1 MPTKLWLCD
10 SHTNTLM
17 KPDYSIR
24 VLHHLNEMQQLQACT
39 DLVWGPG
46 TGNMV
51 SADFLMALS
60 HAGGYVS
67 GAFTSTDAGEE
78 MVACSFGMLAQHRGD
93 WCLHSH
99 ITGVLPTLQNSGLG
113 TAMKN
118 HQKQWALDA
127 GLAAITW
134 TFDPLVRRNAWF
146 NIERLGANAVEF
158 HINFYGPLND
168 DINGDDETD
177 RLLARW
183 DIRSERVRGNETDSI
198 VLQTPGDIVQLRRS
212 DQTSARAWRLN
223 MREQLSR
230 AFKTHEVTGFTKDG
244 SYVLTPRNSTKGH
257 P

>member
-1 MPTKLWLCD
+1 LPTKLWQCD
-10 SHTNTLM
+10 SLTNTLM
-17 KPDYSIR
+17 KPEYSIR
-24 VLHHLNEMQQLQACT
+24 VLHHLNEMQQLQVCT

-46 TGNMV
+46 AGNMV

-67 GAFTSTDAGEE
+67 GAFTSTDSGEI

-99 ITGVLPTLQNSGLG
+99 ITGVIPELQNSGLG

-127 GLAAITW
+127 GLTAITW

-168 DINGDDETD
+168 EINGDDETD

-183 DIRSERVRGNETDSI
+183 NIDSPRARTTDSDAI
-198 VLQTPGDIVQLRRS
+198 FIETPEDIVQLRRT
-212 DQTSARAWRLN
+212 DPDAARAWRLKI
-223 MREQLSR
+223 RHELSK
-230 AFKTHEVTGFTKDG
+230 AFTTHEVTGFTSEG
-244 SYVLTPRNSTKGH
+244 SYTLTPRGKI
-257 P
+257 

>member
-1 MPTKLWLCD
+1 
-10 SHTNTLM
+10 M
-17 KPDYSIR
+17 KPEYSIR

-46 TGNMV
+46 AGNMV

-67 GAFTSTDAGEE
+67 GAFTSTDSGEI

-99 ITGVLPTLQNSGLG
+99 ITGVSPTLQNSGLG

-118 HQKQWALDA
+118 HQKQWAIDA

-168 DINGDDETD
+168 EINGDDETD

-183 DIRSERVRGNETDSI
+183 NIDSPRARTTDSDAI
-198 VLQTPGDIVQLRRS
+198 FIETPEDIVQLRRT
-212 DQTSARAWRLN
+212 DPDAARAWRLKI
-223 MREQLSR
+223 RHELSK
-230 AFKTHEVTGFTKDG
+230 AFTTHEVTGFTSEG
-244 SYVLTPRNSTKGH
+244 SYTLTPRGKI
-257 P
+257 

>member
-1 MPTKLWLCD
+1 
-10 SHTNTLM
+10 M
-17 KPDYSIR
+17 KPEYSIR

-67 GAFTSTDAGEE
+67 GAFTSTDSGEI

-99 ITGVLPTLQNSGLG
+99 ITGVIPELQNSGLG

-127 GLAAITW
+127 GLTAITW

-168 DINGDDETD
+168 EINGDDETD

-183 DIRSERVRGNETDSI
+183 NIDSPRARTTDSDAI
-198 VLQTPGDIVQLRRS
+198 FIETPEDIVQLRRT
-212 DQTSARAWRLN
+212 DPDAARAWRLKI
-223 MREQLSR
+223 RHELSK
-230 AFKTHEVTGFTKDG
+230 AFTTHEVTGFTSEG
-244 SYVLTPRNSTKGH
+244 SYTLTPRGKI
-257 P
+257 

>member
-1 MPTKLWLCD
+1 
-10 SHTNTLM
+10 M

-24 VLHHLNEMQQLQACT
+24 VLHHLDEMKQLQDCANQ
-39 DLVWGPG
+39 VWGPG
-46 TGNMV
+46 TGEMV

-67 GAFTSTDAGEE
+67 GAFTSTDSGEV

-99 ITGVLPTLQNSGLG
+99 ITGVNPTLQNSGLG

-127 GLAAITW
+127 GLTAITW

-158 HINFYGPLND
+158 HINFYGPLHD
-168 DINGDDETD
+168 EINGDDETD

-183 DIRSERVRGNETDSI
+183 DIRTERVRGNETDSI
-198 VLQTPGDIVQLRRS
+198 VLETPEDIVQLRRS
-212 DQTSARAWRLN
+212 DQASARAWRLN

-230 AFKTHEVTGFTKDG
+230 AFQTHEVTGFTKDG

>member
-1 MPTKLWLCD
+1 
-10 SHTNTLM
+10 M

-24 VLHHLNEMQQLQACT
+24 VLHHLDEMKQLQNCANH
-39 DLVWGPG
+39 VWGPG
-46 TGNMV
+46 TGDMV
-51 SADFLMALS
+51 SADFLVALS

-67 GAFTSTDAGEE
+67 GAFTSSESGEV
-78 MVACSFGMLAQHRGD
+78 MVACSFGMLAQHCGD

-99 ITGVLPTLQNSGLG
+99 ITGVVPTLQNSGLG

-127 GLAAITW
+127 GLTAITW

-183 DIRSERVRGNETDSI
+183 DIGAERVRGNVAEATVIDTPEDI
-198 VLQTPGDIVQLRRS
+198 VLLRR
-212 DQTSARAWRLN
+212 DNPEAARAWRLK
-223 MREQLSR
+223 MRAQLSQ
-230 AFKTHEVTGFTKDG
+230 AFKTHEVTGFNKDG
-244 SYVLTPRNSTKGH
+244 SYLLTPRHTTKGQS
-257 P
+257 

>member
-1 MPTKLWLCD
+1 MPTKLWQCD
-10 SHTNTLM
+10 SLTNTLM
-17 KPDYSIR
+17 KPEYSIR
-24 VLHHLNEMQQLQACT
+24 VLHHLNEMQQLQVCT

-67 GAFTSTDAGEE
+67 GAFTSTDSGEI

-99 ITGVLPTLQNSGLG
+99 ITGVSPTLQNSGLG

-127 GLAAITW
+127 GLTAITW

-168 DINGDDETD
+168 EINGDDETD

-183 DIRSERVRGNETDSI
+183 NIDSPRARTTDSDAI
-198 VLQTPGDIVQLRRS
+198 FIETPEDIVQLRRT
-212 DQTSARAWRLN
+212 DPDAARAWRLKI
-223 MREQLSR
+223 RHELSK
-230 AFKTHEVTGFTKDG
+230 AFTTHEVTGFTSEG
-244 SYVLTPRNSTKGH
+244 SYTLTPRGKT
-257 P
+257 

>member
-1 MPTKLWLCD
+1 
-10 SHTNTLM
+10 
-17 KPDYSIR
+17 
-24 VLHHLNEMQQLQACT
+24 
-39 DLVWGPG
+39 
-46 TGNMV
+46 
-51 SADFLMALS
+51 
-60 HAGGYVS
+60 
-67 GAFTSTDAGEE
+67 
-78 MVACSFGMLAQHRGD
+78 
-93 WCLHSH
+93 
-99 ITGVLPTLQNSGLG
+99 
-113 TAMKN
+113 MKN

-183 DIRSERVRGNETDSI
+183 DIRTERVRGNETDSI
-198 VLQTPGDIVQLRRS
+198 VLETPEDIVQLRRS

-230 AFKTHEVTGFTKDG
+230 AFETHEVTGFTQDG
-244 SYVLTPRNSTKGH
+244 SDVLTPRHTRKGH
-257 P
+257 S

>member
-1 MPTKLWLCD
+1 
-10 SHTNTLM
+10 M
-17 KPDYSIR
+17 KPEYSIR
-24 VLHHLNEMQQLQACT
+24 VLHHLNEMQQLQVCT

-46 TGNMV
+46 AGNMV

-67 GAFTSTDAGEE
+67 GAFISTDSGEI

-99 ITGVLPTLQNSGLG
+99 ITGVSPTLQNSGLG

-127 GLAAITW
+127 GLTAITW

-168 DINGDDETD
+168 EINGDDETD

-183 DIRSERVRGNETDSI
+183 NIDSPRARTTDSDAI
-198 VLQTPGDIVQLRRS
+198 FIETPEDIVQLRRT
-212 DQTSARAWRLN
+212 DPDAARAWRLKI
-223 MREQLSR
+223 RHELSK
-230 AFKTHEVTGFTKDG
+230 AFTTHEVTGFTSEG
-244 SYVLTPRNSTKGH
+244 SYTLTPRGKI
-257 P
+257 

>member
-1 MPTKLWLCD
+1 MPTKLWQCD
-10 SHTNTLM
+10 SLTNTLM
-17 KPDYSIR
+17 KPEYSIR
-24 VLHHLNEMQQLQACT
+24 VLHHLNEMQQLQVCT

-46 TGNMV
+46 AGNMV

-67 GAFTSTDAGEE
+67 GAFTSTDSGEI

-99 ITGVLPTLQNSGLG
+99 ITGVSPTLQNSGLG

-127 GLAAITW
+127 GLTAITW

-168 DINGDDETD
+168 EINGDDETD

-183 DIRSERVRGNETDSI
+183 NIDSPRARTTDSDAI
-198 VLQTPGDIVQLRRS
+198 FIETPEDIVQLRRT
-212 DQTSARAWRLN
+212 DPDAARAWRLKI
-223 MREQLSR
+223 RHELSK
-230 AFKTHEVTGFTKDG
+230 AFTTHEVTGFTSEG
-244 SYVLTPRNSTKGH
+244 SYTLTPRGKI
-257 P
+257 

>member
-1 MPTKLWLCD
+1 
-10 SHTNTLM
+10 M
-17 KPDYSIR
+17 KPEYSIR

-67 GAFTSTDAGEE
+67 GAFTSTDSGEI
-78 MVACSFGMLAQHRGD
+78 MVACSFGMLARHRGD

-99 ITGVLPTLQNSGLG
+99 ITGVIPELQNSGLG

-127 GLAAITW
+127 GLTAITW

-168 DINGDDETD
+168 EINGDDETD

-183 DIRSERVRGNETDSI
+183 DIDSPRARKTDSDAI
-198 VLQTPGDIVQLRRS
+198 FIETPEDIVQLRRT
-212 DQTSARAWRLN
+212 DPDAARAWRLKI
-223 MREQLSR
+223 RHELSK
-230 AFKTHEVTGFTKDG
+230 AFTTHEVTGFTSEG
-244 SYVLTPRNSTKGH
+244 SYTLTPRGKT
-257 P
+257 

>member
-1 MPTKLWLCD
+1 
-10 SHTNTLM
+10 M
-17 KPDYSIR
+17 KPEYSIR
-24 VLHHLNEMQQLQACT
+24 VLHHLNEMQQRQACT

-46 TGNMV
+46 AGNMV

-67 GAFTSTDAGEE
+67 GAFTSTDSGEI

-99 ITGVLPTLQNSGLG
+99 ITGVSPTLQNSGLG

-127 GLAAITW
+127 GLTAITW

-168 DINGDDETD
+168 EINGDDETD

-183 DIRSERVRGNETDSI
+183 NIDSPRARTTDSDAI
-198 VLQTPGDIVQLRRS
+198 FIETPEDIVQLRRT
-212 DQTSARAWRLN
+212 DPDAARAWRLKI
-223 MREQLSR
+223 RHELSK
-230 AFKTHEVTGFTKDG
+230 AFTTHEVTGFTSEG
-244 SYVLTPRNSTKGH
+244 SYTLTPRGKI
-257 P
+257 

>member
-1 MPTKLWLCD
+1 
-10 SHTNTLM
+10 M

-24 VLHHLNEMQQLQACT
+24 VLHHLDEMKQLQDCANQ
-39 DLVWGPG
+39 VWGPG
-46 TGNMV
+46 TGDMV

-67 GAFTSTDAGEE
+67 GAFTSTESGEV

-99 ITGVLPTLQNSGLG
+99 ITGVNPTLQNSGLG

-127 GLAAITW
+127 GLTAITW

-158 HINFYGPLND
+158 HINFYGPLHD
-168 DINGDDETD
+168 EINGDDETD

-183 DIRSERVRGNETDSI
+183 DIRTERVRGNETDSI
-198 VLQTPGDIVQLRRS
+198 VLETPEDIVQLRRS
-212 DQTSARAWRLN
+212 DQASARAWRLN

-230 AFKTHEVTGFTKDG
+230 AFQTHEVTGFTKDG

>member
-1 MPTKLWLCD
+1 
-10 SHTNTLM
+10 M
-17 KPDYSIR
+17 KPEYSIR

-46 TGNMV
+46 AGNMV

-67 GAFTSTDAGEE
+67 GAFTSTDSGEI

-99 ITGVLPTLQNSGLG
+99 ITGVSPTLQNSGLG

-127 GLAAITW
+127 GLTAITW

-168 DINGDDETD
+168 EINGDDETD

-183 DIRSERVRGNETDSI
+183 NIDSPRARTTDSDAI
-198 VLQTPGDIVQLRRS
+198 FIETPEDIVQLRRT
-212 DQTSARAWRLN
+212 DPDAARAWRLKI
-223 MREQLSR
+223 RHELSK
-230 AFKTHEVTGFTKDG
+230 AFTTHEVTGFTSEG
-244 SYVLTPRNSTKGH
+244 SYTLTPRGKI
-257 P
+257 

>member
-1 MPTKLWLCD
+1 
-10 SHTNTLM
+10 M
-17 KPDYSIR
+17 K
-24 VLHHLNEMQQLQACT
+24 QLQACT

-67 GAFTSTDAGEE
+67 GAFTSTDSGEI

-99 ITGVLPTLQNSGLG
+99 ITGVSPTLQNSGLG

-118 HQKQWALDA
+118 HQKQWAIDA

-168 DINGDDETD
+168 EINGDDETD

-183 DIRSERVRGNETDSI
+183 NIDSPRARTTDSDAI
-198 VLQTPGDIVQLRRS
+198 FIETPEDIVQLRRT
-212 DQTSARAWRLN
+212 DPDAARAWRLKI
-223 MREQLSR
+223 RHELSK
-230 AFKTHEVTGFTKDG
+230 AFTTHEVTGFTSEG
-244 SYVLTPRNSTKGH
+244 SYTLTPRGKT
-257 P
+257 

>member
-1 MPTKLWLCD
+1 
-10 SHTNTLM
+10 M
-17 KPDYSIR
+17 KPEYSIR
-24 VLHHLNEMQQLQACT
+24 VLHHLNEMQQLQVCT

-46 TGNMV
+46 AGNMV

-67 GAFTSTDAGEE
+67 GAFTSTDSGEI

-99 ITGVLPTLQNSGLG
+99 ITGVSPTLQNSGLG

-127 GLAAITW
+127 GLTAITW

-168 DINGDDETD
+168 EINGDDETD

-183 DIRSERVRGNETDSI
+183 NIDSPRARKTDSDAI
-198 VLQTPGDIVQLRRS
+198 FIETPEDIVQLRRT
-212 DQTSARAWRLN
+212 DPDAARAWRLKI
-223 MREQLSR
+223 RHELSK
-230 AFKTHEVTGFTKDG
+230 AFTTHEVTGFTSEG
-244 SYVLTPRNSTKGH
+244 SYTLTPRGKI
-257 P
+257 

>member
-1 MPTKLWLCD
+1 
-10 SHTNTLM
+10 M

-24 VLHHLNEMQQLQACT
+24 VLHHLDEMKQLQDCANH
-39 DLVWGPG
+39 VWGPG
-46 TGNMV
+46 TGDMV

-67 GAFTSTDAGEE
+67 GAFTSTESGEV

-99 ITGVLPTLQNSGLG
+99 ITGVNPTLQNSGLG

-127 GLAAITW
+127 GLTAITW

-158 HINFYGPLND
+158 HINFYGPLHD
-168 DINGDDETD
+168 EINGDDETD

-183 DIRSERVRGNETDSI
+183 DIRTERVRGNDTDSI
-198 VLQTPGDIVQLRRS
+198 VLETPEDIVQLRRS
-212 DQTSARAWRLN
+212 DQASARAWRLN

-230 AFKTHEVTGFTKDG
+230 AFQTHEVTGFTKDG

>member
-1 MPTKLWLCD
+1 
-10 SHTNTLM
+10 M
-17 KPDYSIR
+17 KPEYSIR
-24 VLHHLNEMQQLQACT
+24 VLHHLNEMQQLQVCT

-46 TGNMV
+46 AGNMV

-67 GAFTSTDAGEE
+67 GAFTSTDSGEI

-99 ITGVLPTLQNSGLG
+99 ITGVIPELQNSGLG

-127 GLAAITW
+127 GLTAITW

-168 DINGDDETD
+168 EINGDDETD

-183 DIRSERVRGNETDSI
+183 DIDSPRARKTDSDAI
-198 VLQTPGDIVQLRRS
+198 FIETPEDIVQLRRT
-212 DQTSARAWRLN
+212 DPDAARAWRLKI
-223 MREQLSR
+223 RHELSK
-230 AFKTHEVTGFTKDG
+230 AFTTHEVTGFTSEG
-244 SYVLTPRNSTKGH
+244 SYTLTPRGKI
-257 P
+257 

>member
-1 MPTKLWLCD
+1 
-10 SHTNTLM
+10 M
-17 KPDYSIR
+17 KPEYSIR

-46 TGNMV
+46 AGNMV

-67 GAFTSTDAGEE
+67 GAFTSTDSGEI

-99 ITGVLPTLQNSGLG
+99 ITGVIPELQNSGLG

-127 GLAAITW
+127 GLTAITW

-168 DINGDDETD
+168 EINGDDETD

-183 DIRSERVRGNETDSI
+183 NIDSPRARTTDSDAI
-198 VLQTPGDIVQLRRS
+198 FIETPEDIVQLRRT
-212 DQTSARAWRLN
+212 DPDAARAWRLKI
-223 MREQLSR
+223 RHELSK
-230 AFKTHEVTGFTKDG
+230 AFTTHEVTGFTSEG
-244 SYVLTPRNSTKGH
+244 SYTLTPRGKI
-257 P
+257 

>member
-1 MPTKLWLCD
+1 MST
-10 SHTNTLM
+10 SA
-17 KPDYSIR
+17 IR
-24 VLHHLNEMQQLQACT
+24 VLHRLDEMQQLQACA

-46 TGNMV
+46 TGDMV
-51 SADFLMALS
+51 SADYLMALS
-60 HAGGYVS
+60 HSGGYIS
-67 GAFTSTDAGEE
+67 GAFTPDANGRET
-78 MVACSFGMLAQHRGD
+78 MVACSFGMLARHRDD

-99 ITGVLPTLQNSGLG
+99 ITGVVPTQQNSGLG

-127 GLAAITW
+127 GLTAITW

-168 DINGDDETD
+168 DINGNDETD

-183 DIRSERVRGNETDSI
+183 DIRTERVRRDAANSI
-198 VLQTPGDIVQLRRS
+198 VLETPEDIVQLRRS
-212 DQTSARAWRLN
+212 DQAAARAWRLK

-230 AFKTHEVTGFTKDG
+230 AFLTHEVTGFTTDG
-244 SYVLTPRNSTKGH
+244 SYVLTPQHITKGQS
-257 P
+257 

>member
-1 MPTKLWLCD
+1 
-10 SHTNTLM
+10 
-17 KPDYSIR
+17 
-24 VLHHLNEMQQLQACT
+24 MQQLQACT

-67 GAFTSTDAGEE
+67 GAFTSTDSGEI

-99 ITGVLPTLQNSGLG
+99 ITGVSPTLQNSGLG

-127 GLAAITW
+127 GLTAITW

-168 DINGDDETD
+168 EINGDDETD

-183 DIRSERVRGNETDSI
+183 NIDSPRARTTDSDAI
-198 VLQTPGDIVQLRRS
+198 FIETPEDIVQLRRT
-212 DQTSARAWRLN
+212 DPDAARAWRLKI
-223 MREQLSR
+223 RHELSK
-230 AFKTHEVTGFTKDG
+230 AFTTHEVTGFTSEG
-244 SYVLTPRNSTKGH
+244 SYTLTPRGKI
-257 P
+257 

>member
-1 MPTKLWLCD
+1 
-10 SHTNTLM
+10 M

-24 VLHHLNEMQQLQACT
+24 VLHRLDEMQQLQACA

-46 TGNMV
+46 TGAMV
-51 SADFLMALS
+51 SADYLMALS
-60 HAGGYVS
+60 HSGGYIS
-67 GAFTSTDAGEE
+67 GAFTPDANGRET
-78 MVACSFGMLAQHRGD
+78 MVACSFGMLARHRDD

-99 ITGVLPTLQNSGLG
+99 ITGVVPTLQNSGLG

-127 GLAAITW
+127 GLTAITW

-183 DIRSERVRGNETDSI
+183 DIGAERVRGNVAEATVIDTPEDI
-198 VLQTPGDIVQLRRS
+198 VLLRR
-212 DQTSARAWRLN
+212 DNPEAARAWRLK
-223 MREQLSR
+223 MREQLSQ
-230 AFKTHEVTGFTKDG
+230 AFKTHEVTGFNKDG
-244 SYVLTPRNSTKGH
+244 SYLLTPRHTTKGQS
-257 P
+257 

>member
-1 MPTKLWLCD
+1 
-10 SHTNTLM
+10 M
-17 KPDYSIR
+17 KPEYSIR

-46 TGNMV
+46 AGNMV

-67 GAFTSTDAGEE
+67 GAFTSTDSGEI

-99 ITGVLPTLQNSGLG
+99 ITGVSPTLQNSGLG

-127 GLAAITW
+127 GLTAITW

-168 DINGDDETD
+168 EINGDDETD

-183 DIRSERVRGNETDSI
+183 DIDSPRARTTDSDAI
-198 VLQTPGDIVQLRRS
+198 FIETPEDIVQLRRT
-212 DQTSARAWRLN
+212 DPDAARAWRLKI
-223 MREQLSR
+223 RHELSK
-230 AFKTHEVTGFTKDG
+230 AFTTHEVTGFTSEG
-244 SYVLTPRNSTKGH
+244 SYTLTPRGKT
-257 P
+257 

>member
-1 MPTKLWLCD
+1 LPTKLWQCD
-10 SHTNTLM
+10 SLTNTLM
-17 KPDYSIR
+17 KPEYSIR

-39 DLVWGPG
+39 DLVWGPD

-67 GAFTSTDAGEE
+67 GAFTSTDSGEI

-99 ITGVLPTLQNSGLG
+99 ITGVIPELQNSGLG

-118 HQKQWALDA
+118 HQKQWAIDA

-168 DINGDDETD
+168 EINGDDETD

-183 DIRSERVRGNETDSI
+183 DIDSPRARKTDADAIFIET
-198 VLQTPGDIVQLRRS
+198 PEDIVQLRRTNP
-212 DQTSARAWRLN
+212 DAARAWRLKI
-223 MREQLSR
+223 RHELSK
-230 AFKTHEVTGFTKDG
+230 AFTTHEVTGFTSEG
-244 SYVLTPRNSTKGH
+244 SYTLTPRGKT
-257 P
+257 

>member
-1 MPTKLWLCD
+1 
-10 SHTNTLM
+10 M

-24 VLHHLNEMQQLQACT
+24 VLHHLDEMKQLQDCANQ
-39 DLVWGPG
+39 VWGPG
-46 TGNMV
+46 TGDMV

-67 GAFTSTDAGEE
+67 GAFTSTESGEV

-99 ITGVLPTLQNSGLG
+99 ITGVNPTLQNSGLG

-127 GLAAITW
+127 GLTAITW

-158 HINFYGPLND
+158 HINFYGPLHD
-168 DINGDDETD
+168 EINGDDETD

-183 DIRSERVRGNETDSI
+183 DIRTERVRGNDTDSI
-198 VLQTPGDIVQLRRS
+198 VLETPEDIVQLRRS
-212 DQTSARAWRLN
+212 DQASARAWRLN

-230 AFKTHEVTGFTKDG
+230 AFQTHEVTGFTKDG

>member
-1 MPTKLWLCD
+1 
-10 SHTNTLM
+10 M
-17 KPDYSIR
+17 KPEYSIR

-67 GAFTSTDAGEE
+67 GAFTSTDSGEI

-99 ITGVLPTLQNSGLG
+99 ITGVSPTLQNSGLG

-118 HQKQWALDA
+118 HQKQWAIDA

-168 DINGDDETD
+168 EINGDDETD

-183 DIRSERVRGNETDSI
+183 NIDSPRARTTDSDAI
-198 VLQTPGDIVQLRRS
+198 FIETPEDIVQLRRT
-212 DQTSARAWRLN
+212 DPDAARAWRLKI
-223 MREQLSR
+223 RHELSK
-230 AFKTHEVTGFTKDG
+230 AFTTHEVTGFTSEG
-244 SYVLTPRNSTKGH
+244 SYTLTPRGKT
-257 P
+257 

>member
-1 MPTKLWLCD
+1 
-10 SHTNTLM
+10 M
-17 KPDYSIR
+17 KPEYSIR
-24 VLHHLNEMQQLQACT
+24 VLHHLNEMQQLQVCT

-46 TGNMV
+46 AGNMV

-67 GAFTSTDAGEE
+67 GAFTSTDSGEI

-99 ITGVLPTLQNSGLG
+99 ITGVSPTLQNSGLG

-127 GLAAITW
+127 GLTAITW

-168 DINGDDETD
+168 EINGDDETD

-183 DIRSERVRGNETDSI
+183 NIDSPRARTTDSDAI
-198 VLQTPGDIVQLRRS
+198 FIETPEDIVQLRRT
-212 DQTSARAWRLN
+212 DPDAARAWRLKI
-223 MREQLSR
+223 RHELSK
-230 AFKTHEVTGFTKDG
+230 AFTTHEVTGFTSEG
-244 SYVLTPRNSTKGH
+244 SYTLTPRGKI
-257 P
+257 

>member
-17 KPDYSIR
+17 KPEYSIR

-46 TGNMV
+46 AGNMV

-67 GAFTSTDAGEE
+67 GAFTSTDSGEI

-99 ITGVLPTLQNSGLG
+99 ITGVSPTLQNSGLG

-127 GLAAITW
+127 GLTAITW

-168 DINGDDETD
+168 EINGDDETD

-183 DIRSERVRGNETDSI
+183 NIDSPRARTTDSDAI
-198 VLQTPGDIVQLRRS
+198 FIETPEDIVQLRRT
-212 DQTSARAWRLN
+212 DPDAARAWRLKI
-223 MREQLSR
+223 RHELSK
-230 AFKTHEVTGFTKDG
+230 AFTTHEVTGFTSEG
-244 SYVLTPRNSTKGH
+244 SYTLTPRGKI
-257 P
+257 